1 MVGDGAPIY
10 FKVVLGFQKLSKAT
24 FWTSKL
30 IFRLFDPSK
39 LNLKT
44 DFSAERSLNI
54 GPQCLQSGKRSLNIE
69 PQCLQ
74 EPGEL
79 NIALLW
85 VSELIFWVSE
95 LILWVSEFI
104 SLVLGV

>member
-1 MVGDGAPIY
+1 MVADGAAIY
-10 FKVVLGFQKLSKAT
+10 FKVVWDFLKLSKVP

-30 IFRLFDPSK
+30 IFELFDPSK
-39 LNLKT
+39 LDLKT

-54 GPQCLQSGKRSLNIE
+54 GPQCLQSGKRSLNIG

-95 LILWVSEFI
+95 LILWVSE
-104 SLVLGV
+104 LNRCTLGV